1 MSAQEITIIW
11 PTAALTPEAWR
22 RRVEDLATQA
32 ESMIGK
38 QCSLQDL
45 AQLALSWAGLCWSGF
60 SPEVIAGSAR
70 ASLLLNQSVVMAA
83 EPADQLAEISERLD
97 AVWEAAQSDPS
108 AAVVNVAPPFIELPP
123 AEPVQRKRRK
133 KEPDQDALKLEHEEP
148 AADPEPLPAPAPAPR
163 REPRVLRPAS
173 ERMAARPAPAPEPE
187 PLAVVPLEPEPS
199 PPPPGWLLAPEVA
212 ELLDTSEVTVGR
224 WRSAGKFG
232 ADGEGWA
239 KHGGRFHYSPDTVE
253 SLMAG
258 EVPAGLDALVAD
270 VQAA

>member
-32 ESMIGK
+32 EGMIGK

-45 AQLALSWAGLCWSGF
+45 ARLALSWAGLCWSGF
-60 SPEVIAGSAR
+60 SPETVAASAR

-97 AVWEAAQSDPS
+97 AIWQQARRDPS
-108 AAVVNVAPPFIELPP
+108 AAVVSAAPPFIELPP

-133 KEPDQDALKLEHEEP
+133 KDQDQDQDALEP

-163 REPRVLRPAS
+163 REPRPLRPRA
-173 ERMAARPAPAPEPE
+173 ERMAARPAPPPEPE
-187 PLAVVPLEPEPS
+187 PLAVVPPEPEPCPPS
-199 PPPPGWLLAPEVA
+199 PPPPGWLVAGEVG
-212 ELLDTSEVTVGR
+212 ELLEVSEVTVGR
-224 WRSAGKFG
+224 WRDAGRF
-232 ADGEGWA
+232 GEGWA
-239 KHGGRFHYSPDTVE
+239 KHGGRFYYSPDSVE
-253 SLMAG
+253 LLMAG
-258 EVPAGLDALVAD
+258 EVPPGLDQLLAD